1 LKPDFFPADAPF
13 IELLSVDSTN
23 NYAMGLAHEGVAQ
36 HGTTV
41 FARAQTAGKG
51 QRSKTWTAE
60 PGANIAMS
68 IVLEPKEQPLTS
80 AFTLSMAMAVAVQ
93 QFFAQYASFET
104 KVKWPND
111 LYWRDRKAG
120 GILIENIV
128 QGPLWRYA
136 IVGIGININQTH
148 FEGLPHA
155 VSLKQI
161 TGKEFDTLEL
171 AKDLCRFVQKGF
183 EMFVEDAAAVHQAY
197 HQHLYKMG
205 EEVKLKQGGR
215 VFTAK
220 IKGVTPLGRLIT
232 EHSTEEFFDIG
243 EVEWLH

>member
-1 LKPDFFPADAPF
+1 
-13 IELLSVDSTN
+13 
-23 NYAMGLAHEGVAQ
+23 MGLVHEGVAQ

-41 FARAQTAGKG
+41 FAHEQTRGKG
-51 QRSKTWTAE
+51 QRHKTWAAA
-60 PGANIAMS
+60 PGANITMS
-68 IVLEPKEQPLTS
+68 AVLEPAQQPLTS
-80 AFTLSMAMAVAVQ
+80 SFGLSMAMAVAVRH
-93 QFFAQYASFET
+93 FFAQYASFET
-104 KVKWPND
+104 RIKWPND

-136 IVGIGININQTH
+136 IVGIGLNINQTY

-161 TGKEFDTLEL
+161 TGKDFDTVEL
-171 AKDLCRFVQKGF
+171 AKELCLYLQKGF
-183 EMFVEDAAAVHQAY
+183 ETFLSKPSDIGAAY

-205 EEVKLKQGGR
+205 ETVKLKQGGR
-215 VFTAK
+215 VFSAT

-232 EHSTEEFFDIG
+232 EHTTEEQFDIG
-243 EVEWLH
+243 EVEWVL

>member
-1 LKPDFFPADAPF
+1 
-13 IELLSVDSTN
+13 
-23 NYAMGLAHEGVAQ
+23 MGLVHEGVAQ

-41 FARAQTAGKG
+41 YARQQTAGKG
-51 QRSKTWTAE
+51 QRHKTWVAE
-60 PGANIAMS
+60 SGANITAS
-68 IVLEPKEQPLTS
+68 FVLEPKEQPLTG

-120 GILIENIV
+120 GLLIENVV

-136 IVGIGININQTH
+136 VVGIGININQTH
-148 FEGLPHA
+148 FEGLPNA

-161 TGKEFDTLEL
+161 TGKDFDTLEL
-171 AKDLCRFVQKGF
+171 TKDLGTFVQKEF
-183 EMFVEDAAAVHQAY
+183 ERFVTDPDAVRKTY
-197 HQHLYKMG
+197 HEQLYKMG

-215 VFTAK
+215 VFSAT

-232 EHSTEEFFDIG
+232 FHKAEEFFDIG
-243 EVEWLH
+243 EVEWVI